1 MQVSSERFR
10 AWCIGFEAPRELITS
25 LVASATWRVPRA
37 FIAPL
42 VAQMTTTF
50 EKVKEMSN
58 AYRLFQKVHLI
69 EEFKQYHDT
78 P

>member
-1 MQVSSERFR
+1 MVFREAGATLASSSLPSEY
-10 AWCIGFEAPRELITS
+10 AGGHSGAPG
-25 LVASATWRVPRA
+25 VAPV
-37 FIAPL
+37 FIASP

>member
-1 MQVSSERFR
+1 MWYFGKQALR
-10 AWCIGFEAPRELITS
+10 
-25 LVASATWRVPRA
+25 PRA
-37 FIAPL
+37 HRFPRSTAGAHSDAPGVVLVLIASP

-69 EEFKQYHDT
+69 GEFKQYHDT

>member
-1 MQVSSERFR
+1 
-10 AWCIGFEAPRELITS
+10 
-25 LVASATWRVPRA
+25 
-37 FIAPL
+37 
-42 VAQMTTTF
+42 MTTTF

-69 EEFKQYHDT
+69 GEFKQYHDT